1 MCIKMIYNVTTF
13 KNAFQNQTAKFNNAK
28 PQLLL
33 HQTNK
38 ISHEFEETQDI
49 VEDRRAWHPTVHGG
63 LKELDVT

>member
-13 KNAFQNQTAKFNNAK
+13 KNAFQYQTAKFNNAK

-49 VEDRRAWHPTVHGG
+49 VEDTRAWHPTVHGG
-63 LKELDVT
+63 FKELDMT

>member
-13 KNAFQNQTAKFNNAK
+13 KNAFQYQTAKFNNAK

-38 ISHEFEETQDI
+38 ISLEFEETQDI

-63 LKELDVT
+63 FKELDVT